1 MLIVS
6 QLPIGI
12 GIWVPGEVLGV
23 LVEYILWG
31 NSARPVG
38 IGKALD
44 IGAVPAV
51 ALIYRMGTSTPV
63 TQNFGFR
70 GELDSW
76 GGVHE

>member
-1 MLIVS
+1 VLIVS
-6 QLPIGI
+6 QLPGGI

-44 IGAVPAV
+44 IGAVLAV
-51 ALIYRMGTSTPV
+51 ALIYSMGASIPV
-63 TQNFGFR
+63 TGNFR
-70 GELDSW
+70 SWGELDSW
-76 GGVHE
+76 GGVPE

>member
-1 MLIVS
+1 MFKVS
-6 QLPIGI
+6 QLHGGI

-23 LVEYILWG
+23 LVEYILRG
-31 NSARPVG
+31 NSAKPVG
-38 IGKALD
+38 IGKALE

-63 TQNFGFR
+63 TENLGFW

-76 GGVHE
+76 GGEPE